1 MIATE
6 FLAVLF
12 FHHRPNLCSCP
23 TPATRKSP
31 EWENDRELINPFCK
45 SDRGRRERKERE
57 RQRERKE
64 RKVEGGGGI
73 TITLNY
79 SLNSLIN
86 VHLTSGTLKHS
97 SNERKFSPHFHKQM
111 CPSLDPESKHIF
123 GWVKPKLYYS
133 VVYYVPDATRS
144 VLG

>member
-45 SDRGRRERKERE
+45 SGRERREEERE
-57 RQRERKE
+57 RETKGKKRVGR
-64 RKVEGGGGI
+64 GGG
-73 TITLNY
+73 
-79 SLNSLIN
+79 
-86 VHLTSGTLKHS
+86 
-97 SNERKFSPHFHKQM
+97 E
-111 CPSLDPESKHIF
+111 
-123 GWVKPKLYYS
+123 
-133 VVYYVPDATRS
+133 
-144 VLG
+144 VL